1 MKEEF
6 EEMQK
11 KNQGMTASAT
21 NLQSMDFADGFASWM
36 AGTKKDTPAAK
47 PEAASKSKK

>member
-21 NLQSMDFADGFASWM
+21 NLQNLDIGEGFASWM
-36 AGTKKDTPAAK
+36 AGTKKDAPAAK